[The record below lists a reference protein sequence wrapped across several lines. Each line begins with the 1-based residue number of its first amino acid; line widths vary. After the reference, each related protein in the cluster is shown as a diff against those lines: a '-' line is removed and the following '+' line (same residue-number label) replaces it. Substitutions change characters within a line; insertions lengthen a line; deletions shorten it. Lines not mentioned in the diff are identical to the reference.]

1 MPPGSSLPVCSMAG
15 PVGGG
20 GEEELNLNPGESES
34 MFDRSCHNV
43 IPEPN
48 KL

>member
-15 PVGGG
+15 PVDGG
-20 GEEELNLNPGESES
+20 GEEELNLNHGESES
-34 MFDRSCHNV
+34 MFDRSCYHV